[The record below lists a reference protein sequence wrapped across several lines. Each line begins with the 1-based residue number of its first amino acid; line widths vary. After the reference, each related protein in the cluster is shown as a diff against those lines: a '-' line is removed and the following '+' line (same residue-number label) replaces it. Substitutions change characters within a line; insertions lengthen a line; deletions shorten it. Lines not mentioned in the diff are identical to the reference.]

1 MLIAWV
7 RECADHPA
15 HFAITHRHKCAK
27 PLIGRDPLQAH
38 LHLRFRCF
46 IPELAHQLGER
57 RRIVHLGDANRK
69 IEKSFVRQDGTRS
82 EGGANQGVCNYVE
95 IEPGALPL
103 IPTKPS
109 RSKCKMIS

>member
-7 RECADHPA
+7 RECTDHPA
-15 HFAITHRHKCAK
+15 HFAITHRHKRATA
-27 PLIGRDPLQAH
+27 LIGRDPLHPH

-69 IEKSFVRQDGTRS
+69 IEKSFVRQDGS
-82 EGGANQGVCNYVE
+82 
-95 IEPGALPL
+95 ALQRRRKSGRL
-103 IPTKPS
+103 QL
-109 RSKCKMIS
+109 CGD